1 MIVQNQLTIKTEPM
15 YFRVKQVMSCA
26 EESDPL
32 LKGQRQNEHRSS
44 VRSETLAARRW
55 PLQSLE
61 HSLSTCW
68 V

>member
-1 MIVQNQLTIKTEPM
+1 MIVQNQLTIKTKPM

-32 LKGQRQNEHRSS
+32 LKGQRQNEHMSS
-44 VRSETLAARRW
+44 KPSETLAARCR
-55 PLQSLE
+55 PLQPLE

>member
-26 EESDPL
+26 EESDLL

-44 VRSETLAARRW
+44 VPSETLAAHCCA
-55 PLQSLE
+55 LQSLG
-61 HSLSTCW
+61 HSLNACW